1 MARNDIREMAQRA
14 RKVDVRETTRAA
26 EKKLKDAQAAQY
38 GESVED
44 KSTSVSFT
52 SVDGET
58 YTFPLRGKDGSML
71 PMRSALC
78 VYLSLAEI
86 EKGGKPSTVMS
97 AFGVSIEDLS
107 GKQLFPI
114 LQKEEEVEEARSG
127 FTLGADL
134 SGSLDL

>member
-14 RKVDVRETTRAA
+14 RKVDVRETTLAA
-26 EKKLKDAQAAQY
+26 EKKLNDAQAAQY
-38 GESVED
+38 GENVAD
-44 KSTSVSFT
+44 KSVSASFT

-58 YTFPLRGKDGSML
+58 YTFGLRDKDGAML

-78 VYLSLAEI
+78 VYLSLIEV
-86 EKGGKPSTVMS
+86 EKGGSASTVMS
-97 AFGVSIEDLS
+97 AFGVSIEDMEK
-107 GKQLFPI
+107 KQVFPI
-114 LQKEEEVEEARSG
+114 LFKKEEEQNAPSG